1 MIEFLGRQIINFG
14 DVNITVGNL
23 IFAVGV
29 FLLAWIISQV
39 FSYVWHNYSKRRRID
54 PGREYAVK
62 TLFKYFLYIFTF
74 FLAMQALGVH
84 LNVIW
89 ASAAAL
95 LVGLGFG
102 LQHIFNDIVSG
113 LIILFEGTVEV
124 NDVVIVDG
132 IVGIV
137 RKIGLRTSHVETREK
152 VVIIVPNSK
161 LVSEN
166 VVNWSHNKSST
177 RFHIE
182 VGVAYP
188 MDPRI
193 VESLLLQAA
202 KEHPEVE
209 ESPPPQVQFR
219 NFGNSALEFHLQ
231 FYTLNF
237 WSSERI
243 KSDLRFSINSLFRE
257 NDIEI
262 PFPQRDLWIRNPE
275 TLRPNA

>member
-1 MIEFLGRQIINFG
+1 MQEFLGRSILHYG
-14 DVNITVGNL
+14 EVNITVGNL
-23 IFAVGV
+23 IFALGV
-29 FLLAWIISQV
+29 FVVAWVLSQV
-39 FSYVWHNYSKRRRID
+39 FSFAWHKYAARRRID
-54 PGREYAVK
+54 TGREYAVQ

-74 FLAMQALGVH
+74 FLAMQALGVQ

-89 ASAAAL
+89 VSAAAL

-113 LIILFEGTVEV
+113 LIILVEGTVEV
-124 NDVVIVDG
+124 DDVVIVDG

-177 RFHIE
+177 RFVIE
-182 VGVAYP
+182 VGVSYP
-188 MDPRI
+188 MDPRK
-193 VESLLLQAA
+193 VETILLRAA
-202 KEHPEVE
+202 KEHPEIE
-209 ESPPPQVQFR
+209 DNPPPQVQFR
-219 NFGNSALEFHLQ
+219 DFGDSALEFHLH

-243 KSDLRFSINSLFRE
+243 KSDVRFSINALFRE
-257 NDIEI
+257 HGIDI
-262 PFPQRDLWIRNPE
+262 PFPQRDLWLRNPE
-275 TLRPNA
+275 ALREND